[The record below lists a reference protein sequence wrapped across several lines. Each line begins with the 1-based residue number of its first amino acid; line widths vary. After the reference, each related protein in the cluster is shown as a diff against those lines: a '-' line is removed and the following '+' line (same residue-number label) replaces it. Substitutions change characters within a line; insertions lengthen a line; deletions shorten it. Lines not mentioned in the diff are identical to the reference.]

1 MMDDEMFAAIIRELR
16 EIQRKMSAGLVRL
29 EEMLA

>member
-16 EIQRKMSAGLVRL
+16 EIEREMSEGLVRL
-29 EEMLA
+29 VEMRG